1 MIFLIHT
8 FQINK
13 LLNEIQTINVLT
25 EYYEIKEIREV
36 LSKFKRGSGVI
47 ELPLSI
53 PGIILCSISY
63 TSNGYYRIYL
73 RVEPQTLIKGRRTI
87 DVFEC
92 STDSVTKLRSALDN
106 VIENISSILPYS
118 DRWSVSRIDFTM
130 NLTSEYVKECVALAK
145 KGKDPYQYTDPVNK
159 PGSSYRKSK
168 SVILNYYDKFDHVS
182 KKINIDSYDA
192 YLLEEAQNIYR
203 IEVQC
208 LNHNKLKHIRKKFE
222 LSSES
227 NLYTYLR
234 SDIAEWAF
242 LSYYDS
248 VIGRADY
255 YSLAAAIKIVKSKE
269 WNNRKKENV
278 VKWLKLIAQA
288 RSISKARQQFVEGT
302 TLDHSTFVKGSL
314 NTFRNYEKA
323 CREINVNP
331 VTIPKDWGIKYIPN
345 PVKSI
350 SISKL
355 NKPRNQHLK
364 DEEHP

>member
-1 MIFLIHT
+1 M
-8 FQINK
+8 K
-13 LLNEIQTINVLT
+13 EIQKVLG
-25 EYYEIKEIREV
+25 KLKGR
-36 LSKFKRGSGVI
+36 RGVI

-73 RVEPQTLIKGRRTI
+73 RVEPQSLIKEKRTI

-92 STDSVTKLRSALDN
+92 TTDSVTRLRSTLDN
-106 VIENISSILPYS
+106 AIESISITLPRS
-118 DRWSVSRIDFTM
+118 KRWPVSRIDFTM

-145 KGKDPYQYTDPVNK
+145 KGKDPYHYTDPVKK

-168 SVILNYYDKFDHVS
+168 SVVLNYYDKFDHVS
-182 KKINIDSYDA
+182 KKISVDSSDA

-208 LNHNKLKHIRKKFE
+208 LNHNKLKHIRKRFD
-222 LSSES
+222 LPRRG

-255 YSLAAAIKIVKSKE
+255 HSLAEAIKIVESKK
-269 WNNRKKENV
+269 WNTRKKENI

-288 RSISKARQQFVEGT
+288 RSISKARQQFVDGT
-302 TLDHSTFVKGSL
+302 TLAHTKTIVKGSL

-323 CREINVNP
+323 CRDIDINP

-345 PVKSI
+345 PIKSI
-350 SISKL
+350 SMS
-355 NKPRNQHLK
+355 
-364 DEEHP
+364 